1 MTLDSKVLLAAIQAC
16 VTVVGPDEVL
26 AVRAPLS
33 FTSEQFD
40 ELRRHAERVSEE
52 TGVRILFI
60 AGEEFARVKAAAL

>member
-16 VTVVGPDEVL
+16 
-26 AVRAPLS
+26 
-33 FTSEQFD
+33 
-40 ELRRHAERVSEE
+40 VSEE